1 MVPDDRLHVEGGGGT
16 MFERIVLA
24 VDGSEPAQ
32 RAVPVAA
39 DIASKYGS
47 EVIAVHVVEQQLGRG
62 GPIASDTRGEAA
74 REGEAARDADDAA
87 RSLKDVGVS
96 ARAEAR
102 AALAGRAAQEIMDV
116 AASEDAGLIVMRS
129 RGMSDWQGLLIG
141 SVAHKVLHLS
151 SVPVL
156 IIR

>member
-1 MVPDDRLHVEGGGGT
+1 

-24 VDGSEPAQ
+24 VDGSESAQ
-32 RAVPVAA
+32 RALPVAA

-47 EVIAVHVVEQQLGRG
+47 EVIAVHVLEQQLGRG
-62 GPIASDTRGEAA
+62 GPIAFETTEEATRV
-74 REGEAARDADDAA
+74 ADDAA

-116 AASEDAGLIVMRS
+116 AASEDAGLIVMGS

-141 SVAHKVLHLS
+141 SVAHKVVHLS

-156 IIR
+156 IVR

>member
-1 MVPDDRLHVEGGGGT
+1 MTRSWRSVMSSVASRPLCPSSPRHGDLRPWAGAVRDHRLRLEGGGT
-16 MFERIVLA
+16 MFEKIVLA

-47 EVIAVHVVEQQLGRG
+47 EVVAVHVVEQQLGRG
-62 GPIASDTRGEAA
+62 GPIAYDTTEEAT
-74 REGEAARDADDAA
+74 RDADDAA
-87 RSLKDVGVS
+87 RSLKDLGVS

-116 AASEDAGLIVMRS
+116 A
-129 RGMSDWQGLLIG
+129 
-141 SVAHKVLHLS
+141 
-151 SVPVL
+151 
-156 IIR
+156 

>member
-1 MVPDDRLHVEGGGGT
+1 

-47 EVIAVHVVEQQLGRG
+47 EVIAVHVLEQQLGRG
-62 GPIASDTRGEAA
+62 GPIAYDTTEEAT
-74 REGEAARDADDAA
+74 RVADDAA

-102 AALAGRAAQEIMDV
+102 AALAGRAAQEIMDL
-116 AASEDAGLIVMRS
+116 ATSEDAGLIVMGS

-156 IIR
+156 IVR

>member
-1 MVPDDRLHVEGGGGT
+1 

-32 RAVPVAA
+32 RAVLVAA

-47 EVIAVHVVEQQLGRG
+47 EVIVVHVAEQQLGLG
-62 GPIASDTRGEAA
+62 GPIAYDTTEEAT
-74 REGEAARDADDAA
+74 RDADDAA
-87 RSLKDVGVS
+87 RSWKDLGVS

-116 AASEDAGLIVMRS
+116 AASEDAGLIVMGS
-129 RGMSDWQGLLIG
+129 RGMSDWEGLLVG
-141 SVAHKVLHLS
+141 SVAHKVVHLS

-156 IIR
+156 IVR

>member
-1 MVPDDRLHVEGGGGT
+1 

-24 VDGSEPAQ
+24 VDGSEPAR

-47 EVIAVHVVEQQLGRG
+47 EVIAVHVLEKQIGRG
-62 GPIASDTRGEAA
+62 GAIALETTQEAV
-74 REGEAARDADDAA
+74 EVADHAA
-87 RSLKDVGVS
+87 RSMKDAGVS

-102 AALAGRAAQEIMDV
+102 ATIIGRAAHEIMEV
-116 AASEDAGLIVMRS
+116 AEREDAGLIVMGS
-129 RGMSDWQGLLIG
+129 RGMSDWEGLLVG
-141 SVAHKVLHLS
+141 SVAHKVVHLS

-156 IIR
+156 IVR

>member
-1 MVPDDRLHVEGGGGT
+1 

-47 EVIAVHVVEQQLGRG
+47 EVIAVHVLEKQIGRG
-62 GPIASDTRGEAA
+62 GLVALETTEEALEIADHAA
-74 REGEAARDADDAA
+74 K
-87 RSLKDVGVS
+87 SLKDAGVS
-96 ARAEAR
+96 ARAVAESVIS
-102 AALAGRAAQEIMDV
+102 GRVAQEIMEV
-116 AASEDAGLIVMRS
+116 AASEDAGLIVMGS

-141 SVAHKVLHLS
+141 SVAHKVLHLC

-156 IIR
+156 IVR

>member
-1 MVPDDRLHVEGGGGT
+1 

-24 VDGSEPAQ
+24 VDGSESAQ

-47 EVIAVHVVEQQLGRG
+47 EVIAVHVAELQLGRG
-62 GPIASDTRGEAA
+62 GPIASETTEEAISV
-74 REGEAARDADDAA
+74 ADDAA
-87 RSLKDVGVS
+87 KSLKDVGVS

-102 AALAGRAAQEIMDV
+102 AAIAGRAAQEIMDL
-116 AASEDAGLIVMRS
+116 ATSEDAGLIVMGS
-129 RGMSDWQGLLIG
+129 RGMSDWQGLLVG

-156 IIR
+156 IVR

>member
-1 MVPDDRLHVEGGGGT
+1 MVRDDRLRFEGGGR

-24 VDGSEPAQ
+24 VDGSKPAQ

-47 EVIAVHVVEQQLGRG
+47 EVIAIHVVEQQLGRG
-62 GPIASDTRGEAA
+62 GPIAYDTTEEAS
-74 REGEAARDADDAA
+74 RVADDAA
-87 RSLKDVGVS
+87 RSLKDAGVS

-102 AALAGRAAQEIMDV
+102 AALAGRAAQEIMDL
-116 AASEDAGLIVMRS
+116 ATSEDAGLIVIGS

-156 IIR
+156 IVR

>member
-1 MVPDDRLHVEGGGGT
+1 

-32 RAVPVAA
+32 RALPVAA

-47 EVIAVHVVEQQLGRG
+47 EVIAVHVLEQQLGRG
-62 GPIASDTRGEAA
+62 GPIAFDTTEEAT
-74 REGEAARDADDAA
+74 RVADDAA
-87 RSLKDVGVS
+87 RTLKDVGVS

-116 AASEDAGLIVMRS
+116 ATSEDAGLIVMGS

-141 SVAHKVLHLS
+141 SVAHKVVHLS

-156 IIR
+156 IVR

>member
-1 MVPDDRLHVEGGGGT
+1 

-32 RAVPVAA
+32 RALPVAA
-39 DIASKYGS
+39 DLASKYGS
-47 EVIAVHVVEQQLGRG
+47 EVIAVHVLEQQLGRG
-62 GPIASDTRGEAA
+62 GPIAFETTEEATRV
-74 REGEAARDADDAA
+74 ADDAA

-116 AASEDAGLIVMRS
+116 AASEDAGLIVMGS

-141 SVAHKVLHLS
+141 SVAHKVVHLS

>member
-1 MVPDDRLHVEGGGGT
+1 

-47 EVIAVHVVEQQLGRG
+47 EVIAVHVLEKQIGRG
-62 GPIASDTRGEAA
+62 GAIALETTQEAV
-74 REGEAARDADDAA
+74 EVADHAA
-87 RSLKDVGVS
+87 RSMKDAGVS

-102 AALAGRAAQEIMDV
+102 ATIIGRAAHEIMEV
-116 AASEDAGLIVMRS
+116 AEREDAGLIVMGS
-129 RGMSDWQGLLIG
+129 RGMSDWEGLLVG
-141 SVAHKVLHLS
+141 SVAHKVVHLS

-156 IIR
+156 IVR

>member
-1 MVPDDRLHVEGGGGT
+1 

-47 EVIAVHVVEQQLGRG
+47 EVIAVHVLEQQFGRG
-62 GPIASDTRGEAA
+62 GPIAYDMTEEATRV
-74 REGEAARDADDAA
+74 ADDAA
-87 RSLKDVGVS
+87 KSLKDVGVS
-96 ARAEAR
+96 ARPEAR
-102 AALAGRAAQEIMDV
+102 AAITGRAAQEIMDL
-116 AASEDAGLIVMRS
+116 ATTEDAGLIVMGS
-129 RGMSDWQGLLIG
+129 RGMSDWEGLLVG

-156 IIR
+156 IVR

>member
-1 MVPDDRLHVEGGGGT
+1 

-62 GPIASDTRGEAA
+62 GPIAFDTTEEAT
-74 REGEAARDADDAA
+74 RDADDAA
-87 RSLKDVGVS
+87 RSLKDLGVS

-116 AASEDAGLIVMRS
+116 ATSEDAGLIVMGS
-129 RGMSDWQGLLIG
+129 RGMSDWEGLLVG
-141 SVAHKVLHLS
+141 SVAHKVVHLS
-151 SVPVL
+151 RVPVL
-156 IIR
+156 IVR

>member
-1 MVPDDRLHVEGGGGT
+1 

-47 EVIAVHVVEQQLGRG
+47 EVIAVHVLEQQLGLG
-62 GPIASDTRGEAA
+62 GPIAYDTTEEAT
-74 REGEAARDADDAA
+74 RVADDTA
-87 RSLKDVGVS
+87 RFLKDLGVS
-96 ARAEAR
+96 ARPEAR
-102 AALAGRAAQEIMDV
+102 AAIAGRAAQEIIDV
-116 AASEDAGLIVMRS
+116 ATSEDAGLIVMGS
-129 RGMSDWQGLLIG
+129 RGMSDWEGLLVG

-156 IIR
+156 IVR

>member
-1 MVPDDRLHVEGGGGT
+1 

-47 EVIAVHVVEQQLGRG
+47 EVIAVHVLEKQIGRG
-62 GPIASDTRGEAA
+62 GAIALETTQEAVEVA
-74 REGEAARDADDAA
+74 EHAA
-87 RSLKDVGVS
+87 RSLKELDIR

-102 AALAGRAAQEIMDV
+102 AAVIGRAAQEIMDV
-116 AASEDAGLIVMRS
+116 AAKEDAGLIVMGS
-129 RGMSDWQGLLIG
+129 RGMSDWQGLLVG
-141 SVAHKVLHLS
+141 SVAHKVVHLS

-156 IIR
+156 IVR

>member
-1 MVPDDRLHVEGGGGT
+1 

-32 RAVPVAA
+32 RALPVAA

-47 EVIAVHVVEQQLGRG
+47 EVIAVHVLEQQLGRG
-62 GPIASDTRGEAA
+62 GPIAFETTEEATRV
-74 REGEAARDADDAA
+74 ADDAA
-87 RSLKDVGVS
+87 RTLKDVGVS

-116 AASEDAGLIVMRS
+116 AASEDAGLIVMGS

-141 SVAHKVLHLS
+141 SVAHKVVHLS

>member
-1 MVPDDRLHVEGGGGT
+1 

-47 EVIAVHVVEQQLGRG
+47 EVIAVHVLEQQLGRG
-62 GPIASDTRGEAA
+62 GTIAFETTDEALEIA
-74 REGEAARDADDAA
+74 HHAAK
-87 RSLKDVGVS
+87 SLKDAGVS
-96 ARAEAR
+96 ARAVAESVIS
-102 AALAGRAAQEIMDV
+102 GRVAQEIMEV
-116 AASEDAGLIVMRS
+116 AATEDAGLIVMGS

-141 SVAHKVLHLS
+141 SVAHKVLHLC

-156 IIR
+156 IVR

>member
-1 MVPDDRLHVEGGGGT
+1 

-24 VDGSEPAQ
+24 VDGSEFAQ

-47 EVIAVHVVEQQLGRG
+47 EVIAIHVVEEQLGRG
-62 GPIASDTRGEAA
+62 GPIAYETTEEATK
-74 REGEAARDADDAA
+74 DADDAA
-87 RSLKDVGVS
+87 KFLKDVGVS

-102 AALAGRAAQEIMDV
+102 AALAGRAAQEIMDL
-116 AASEDAGLIVMRS
+116 ATSEDAGLIVMGS

-156 IIR
+156 IVR

>member
-1 MVPDDRLHVEGGGGT
+1 MVRDDRLRFEGGGR

-47 EVIAVHVVEQQLGRG
+47 EVIAIHVVEQQLGRG
-62 GPIASDTRGEAA
+62 GPIAYDTTEEAS
-74 REGEAARDADDAA
+74 RVADDAA
-87 RSLKDVGVS
+87 RSLKDAGVS

-102 AALAGRAAQEIMDV
+102 AALAGRAAQEIMDL
-116 AASEDAGLIVMRS
+116 ATSEDAGLIVIGS
-129 RGMSDWQGLLIG
+129 RGMSDWQGLLVG

-156 IIR
+156 IVR

>member
-1 MVPDDRLHVEGGGGT
+1 

-32 RAVPVAA
+32 RALPVAA
-39 DIASKYGS
+39 DLASKYGS
-47 EVIAVHVVEQQLGRG
+47 EVIAVHVLEQQLGRG
-62 GPIASDTRGEAA
+62 GPIAFDTTEEAT
-74 REGEAARDADDAA
+74 RVADDAA

-116 AASEDAGLIVMRS
+116 AASEDAGLIVMGS

-141 SVAHKVLHLS
+141 SVAHKVVHLS

-156 IIR
+156 IVR

>member
-1 MVPDDRLHVEGGGGT
+1 

-32 RAVPVAA
+32 RALPVAA
-39 DIASKYGS
+39 DLASKYGS
-47 EVIAVHVVEQQLGRG
+47 EVIAVHVLEQQLGRG
-62 GPIASDTRGEAA
+62 GPIAFETTEEATRV
-74 REGEAARDADDAA
+74 ADDAA

-116 AASEDAGLIVMRS
+116 AASEDAGLIVMGS

-141 SVAHKVLHLS
+141 SVAHKVVHLS

-156 IIR
+156 IVR

>member
-1 MVPDDRLHVEGGGGT
+1 
-16 MFERIVLA
+16 MFERIALA

-32 RAVPVAA
+32 RALPVAA

-47 EVIAVHVVEQQLGRG
+47 EVIAVHVVEQQLGLG
-62 GPIASDTRGEAA
+62 GPIAFETTEEATRVADEAA
-74 REGEAARDADDAA
+74 RF
-87 RSLKDVGVS
+87 LKDAGVS
-96 ARAEAR
+96 ARTEAR
-102 AALAGRAAQEIMDV
+102 AALAGGAAQEIMDV
-116 AASEDAGLIVMRS
+116 AASEDVGLIVMGS
-129 RGMSDWQGLLIG
+129 RGMSDWQGLLVG

>member
-1 MVPDDRLHVEGGGGT
+1 

-47 EVIAVHVVEQQLGRG
+47 DVIVVHVLEQQLGRG
-62 GPIASDTRGEAA
+62 GPIAFDSTEEATRV
-74 REGEAARDADDAA
+74 ADDTAK
-87 RSLKDVGVS
+87 SLKDVGVS

-102 AALAGRAAQEIMDV
+102 AAIAGRAAQEIMDL
-116 AASEDAGLIVMRS
+116 ATSEDAGLIVMGS
-129 RGMSDWQGLLIG
+129 RGMSDWQGLLVG
-141 SVAHKVLHLS
+141 SVAHKVLHLA

-156 IIR
+156 IVR

>member
-1 MVPDDRLHVEGGGGT
+1 

-32 RAVPVAA
+32 RALPVAA

-47 EVIAVHVVEQQLGRG
+47 EVIAVHVAELQLGRG
-62 GPIASDTRGEAA
+62 GPIASETTEEAISV
-74 REGEAARDADDAA
+74 ADDAA
-87 RSLKDVGVS
+87 KSLKDVGVS

-102 AALAGRAAQEIMDV
+102 AAIAGRAAQEIMDL
-116 AASEDAGLIVMRS
+116 ATSEDAGLIVMGS
-129 RGMSDWQGLLIG
+129 RGMSDWQGLLVG

-156 IIR
+156 IVR

>member
-1 MVPDDRLHVEGGGGT
+1 

-47 EVIAVHVVEQQLGRG
+47 EVIAVHVLEQQLGRG
-62 GPIASDTRGEAA
+62 GTIAFETTDEALEIA
-74 REGEAARDADDAA
+74 HHAAK
-87 RSLKDVGVS
+87 SLKDAGVS
-96 ARAEAR
+96 ARAVAESVIS
-102 AALAGRAAQEIMDV
+102 GRVAQEIMEIAV
-116 AASEDAGLIVMRS
+116 SEDAGLIVMGS

-151 SVPVL
+151 TVPVL
-156 IIR
+156 IVR

>member
-1 MVPDDRLHVEGGGGT
+1 
-16 MFERIVLA
+16 MFEKIVLA

-47 EVIAVHVVEQQLGRG
+47 EVIAVHVAELQLGRG
-62 GPIASDTRGEAA
+62 GPIASETTEEAFNV
-74 REGEAARDADDAA
+74 ADDAV
-87 RSLKDVGVS
+87 RFLKDVGVS

-102 AALAGRAAQEIMDV
+102 AALTGRAAQEIMDV
-116 AASEDAGLIVMRS
+116 AASEDAGLIVMGS

-141 SVAHKVLHLS
+141 SVAHKVVHLS

-156 IIR
+156 IVRQTGERRSVI

>member
-1 MVPDDRLHVEGGGGT
+1 

-24 VDGSEPAQ
+24 VDGSPPAK
-32 RAVPVAA
+32 RAIPVAG

-47 EVIAVHVVEQQLGRG
+47 EVIAVHVQEQQLGRG
-62 GPIASDTRGEAA
+62 GPIGYDTTEEAI
-74 REGEAARDADDAA
+74 RVADDAA

-102 AALAGRAAQEIMDV
+102 AAIAGKAAQEIMDV
-116 AASEDAGLIVMRS
+116 AATEDAGLIVMGS
-129 RGMSDWQGLLIG
+129 RGMSDWEGLLVG
-141 SVAHKVLHLS
+141 SVAHKVVHLS

-156 IIR
+156 VVR

>member
-62 GPIASDTRGEAA
+62 GPIAYDTT
-74 REGEAARDADDAA
+74 GEAARDADDAA

-116 AASEDAGLIVMRS
+116 AASEDAGLIVMGS

>member
-1 MVPDDRLHVEGGGGT
+1 

-32 RAVPVAA
+32 RAVLVAA

-47 EVIAVHVVEQQLGRG
+47 EVIVVHVAEQQLGLG
-62 GPIASDTRGEAA
+62 GPIAYDTTEEAT
-74 REGEAARDADDAA
+74 RDADGAA
-87 RSLKDVGVS
+87 RSLKDLGVS

-116 AASEDAGLIVMRS
+116 AASEDAGLIVMGS
-129 RGMSDWQGLLIG
+129 RGMSDWEGLLVG
-141 SVAHKVLHLS
+141 SVAHKVVHLS

-156 IIR
+156 IVR

>member
-1 MVPDDRLHVEGGGGT
+1 
-16 MFERIVLA
+16 MFERIILA

-47 EVIAVHVVEQQLGRG
+47 EVIAVHVLEKQIGRG
-62 GPIASDTRGEAA
+62 GPVAFETTEEALKIAHHAA
-74 REGEAARDADDAA
+74 K
-87 RSLKDVGVS
+87 SLKDAGVS
-96 ARAEAR
+96 ARAVAESVIS
-102 AALAGRAAQEIMDV
+102 GKVAQEIMDV
-116 AASEDAGLIVMRS
+116 ASSEDAGLIVMGS

-156 IIR
+156 IVR

>member
-1 MVPDDRLHVEGGGGT
+1 

-32 RAVPVAA
+32 RALPVAA
-39 DIASKYGS
+39 DLASKYGS
-47 EVIAVHVVEQQLGRG
+47 EVIAVHVLEQQLGRG
-62 GPIASDTRGEAA
+62 GPIAFETTEEATRVP
-74 REGEAARDADDAA
+74 AA

-116 AASEDAGLIVMRS
+116 AASEDAGLIVMGS

-141 SVAHKVLHLS
+141 SVAHKVVHLS

-156 IIR
+156 IVR